1 MATVNSIPKNASK
14 PQSGKGRIALYVL
27 ALFVLILVA
36 VFAYNYS
43 FIKGQL
49 GIGTAYGARVACSCH
64 YIGGRDLTDCE
75 KDFEPGME
83 IIGLSLDDEKRR
95 VTASV
100 PLLASNTA
108 EFREGWGCVML
119 TEAEAD

>member
-1 MATVNSIPKNASK
+1 MATAKTKSK
-14 PQSGKGRIALYVL
+14 RRLTKGKIALYIGG
-27 ALFVLILVA
+27 LFILVLTGL
-36 VFAYNYS
+36 FFYNLA

-49 GIGTAYGARVACSCH
+49 DVGTSYGARVACSCH

-83 IIGLSLDDEKRR
+83 LIGLSIDPDRKR

-100 PLLASNTA
+100 PLMESATA
-108 EFREGWGCVML
+108 EFREGWGCIML
-119 TEAEAD
+119 TDEQVDQE

>member
-1 MATVNSIPKNASK
+1 MATVKRTSGAPLSK
-14 PQSGKGRIALYVL
+14 RRMALYIG
-27 ALFVLILVA
+27 ALFLLILIA
-36 VFAYNYS
+36 VLAYNYA

-49 GIGTAYGARVACSCH
+49 NVGTAYGARVACSCH
-64 YIGGRDLTDCE
+64 YVAGRDIEDCR

-83 IIGLSLDDEKRR
+83 LIGLSADDERKR

-100 PLLASNTA
+100 PLIESATA

-119 TEAEAD
+119 TDTQLANE

>member
-1 MATVNSIPKNASK
+1 MATVKETSRSPLNKW
-14 PQSGKGRIALYVL
+14 RIALYVGTFFL
-27 ALFVLILVA
+27 IALIAVL
-36 VFAYNYS
+36 AYNYS

-49 GIGTAYGARVACSCH
+49 EVGTAYGARVACSCH
-64 YIGGRDLTDCE
+64 YIGGRDIKDCE

-83 IIGLSLDDEKRR
+83 MIGLDVDEEQKR

-100 PLLASNTA
+100 PMIESATA

-119 TEAEAD
+119 PDEQLESE

>member
-1 MATVNSIPKNASK
+1 MATVKKTSRAPLSK
-14 PQSGKGRIALYVL
+14 RRLAVYIG
-27 ALFVLILVA
+27 ALFLLILIA
-36 VFAYNYS
+36 VLTYNYA

-49 GIGTAYGARVACSCH
+49 NVGTAYGARVACSCH
-64 YIGGRDLTDCE
+64 YVGGRDIDDCR

-83 IIGLSLDDEKRR
+83 LISLSLDDEHKR

-100 PLLASNTA
+100 PLIESATA

-119 TEAEAD
+119 TDNQLANE

>member
-1 MATVNSIPKNASK
+1 M
-14 PQSGKGRIALYVL
+14 ALYAGAFFL
-27 ALFVLILVA
+27 LILLA
-36 VFAYNYS
+36 VFAYNFA

-49 GIGTAYGARVACSCH
+49 AVGTAYGARVACSCH
-64 YIGGRDLTDCE
+64 YIGARDLTDCE

-83 IIGLSLDDEKRR
+83 VIGLAIDDTKKR

-100 PLLASNTA
+100 PLMASATA

-119 TEAEAD
+119 GWGCVMLTEEELAEE

>member
-1 MATVNSIPKNASK
+1 MAIAKNT
-14 PQSGKGRIALYVL
+14 SGKSRKSKLRTALYI
-27 ALFVLILVA
+27 AAAFVLILIA
-36 VFAYNYS
+36 VFAYNFA

-49 GIGTAYGARVACSCH
+49 GLGTAYGARVACSCH

-83 IIGLSLDDEKRR
+83 LIGLSLDEEKKR

-100 PLLASNTA
+100 PLLASGTA

-119 TEAEAD
+119 TEEEASAD